1 MSSVL
6 RNSLEFFRALV
17 PPSGS
22 ASAPRRRGPRP
33 SRPKSDAERQL
44 EREMRD
50 VFAELPAESKPRN
63 LARLTYGEGT
73 PTANLPRRVIEATQ
87 AGASRHHAEG
97 IKAAFNRF
105 VDRVFGAAT
114 RGAA

>member
-1 MSSVL
+1 MSPVL
-6 RNSLEFFRALV
+6 RNGLEFFRALV

-33 SRPKSDAERQL
+33 ARPKTAAELQL
-44 EREMRD
+44 EREMKD
-50 VFAELPAESKPRN
+50 VFAELPAESKSRN

-87 AGASRHHAEG
+87 AGASHRHAEG

-105 VDRVFGAAT
+105 VDRVFGGTT